1 MATTSATAPKGA
13 KKQGAG
19 KNKTAGT
26 LKKNPAALF

>member
-1 MATTSATAPKGA
+1 MWNSGGILE
-13 KKQGAG
+13 KQGAG